1 MATSTDNVTR
11 RRALVVAGL
20 GAAAAVALPV
30 SKMSAAEMSA
40 AEKANVQVVNDF
52 CAAWPAHDVA
62 RIMSFF
68 ADNCAYRVTE
78 TQEPYKGREAVT
90 GRVKAFIASVK
101 EFKVL
106 DTWAKGPMVFNE
118 RIDSF
123 SGGPL
128 KSWHGTGVF
137 FLKDGKIVEWYD
149 YTIAID
155 RG

>member
-1 MATSTDNVTR
+1 MLR
-11 RRALVVAGL
+11 RHYFAAGL
-20 GAAAAVALPV
+20 GAAAGL
-30 SKMSAAEMSA
+30 STQLQAADMSA
-40 AEKANVQVVNDF
+40 AEKANIQIVNDF

-62 RIMSFF
+62 KIMSYF

-78 TQEPYKGREAVT
+78 TQKPYEGREAVT
-90 GRVKAFIASVK
+90 GRVKAFINSVK

-123 SGGPL
+123 SGAQL
-128 KSWHGTGVF
+128 KSWHGVGVF

-149 YTIAID
+149 YTIAIE
-155 RG
+155 R